1 MKYSKNSYAFSEA
14 ENGAGRAWAGEDRGV
29 VADSGINVDSGVAA
43 GSGINVDSG
52 GVVGS
57 GIRVDGSDAADGG
70 SSADV
75 LQTVVYREGM
85 RVLHV
90 LSKENP
96 DVKEGKEGA
105 DVCGQARKALD
116 ELGHFYYNI
125 GFAGEQS
132 CGKSTVINS
141 LLQYPLMPTCNLT
154 TTCTVV
160 KLVYSDKIRVIAT
173 DDDTGKRILD
183 VDCEDI
189 SADRF
194 NRLKEYA
201 CFAMPLLVIDNIN
214 YFTEKNIY
222 NKETRLSMNDI
233 DMDRDNPKEVAL
245 LYLILL
251 SVYIGQNDPEMTDE
265 KRRVISERNKLL
277 RYLGIP
283 EETINYSVL
292 VQWNCDL
299 LKTGLVITDLPGLG
313 ASAEE
318 KEIRGRVLKSH
329 DDITKE
335 AIQETDAMVFLE
347 DNTVKNVGTVALK
360 EMLSSAKLKEVVNKG
375 ERVIP
380 VLNKA
385 DMLKDAQLDSSRQK
399 FADILSGA
407 NVKKK
412 AADIIPYSAIFGEYL
427 YQDISPDRF
436 LFFKSD
442 AAEMMLEI
450 MPRDEATGKLMQKLK
465 KDYDHSGIEELKDFF
480 RTTYVERGKYNKA
493 VAAVYAVRNLAVLMI
508 APLENQAKA
517 YKILGD
523 ATREA
528 VGDITGALK
537 DAAMEP
543 INFYT
548 GDLQERIEQVTAQ
561 TQPVVEAMLE
571 AETSLYQKAF
581 EKALEQYKNRLL
593 EIVDGFNLTWGG
605 WGSKAQIDVVGS
617 GNQATYQKL
626 MGEMDR
632 FPVDVV
638 EVNGQYEKILGYVD
652 SQIDQIYKKAIG
664 GLEKLKAGL
673 EQSVGKSIENAKA
686 KSRTGDTVVPA
697 MTDMGDALLKFVDK
711 QLLAMSQN
719 LDIQRE
725 GITDAGNA
733 VVSQVMKQNTEMAGS
748 FTGAIKG
755 SMKDFI
761 KSGIFLSKRNYLI
774 IDGTDGL
781 KEKIKTLS
789 LTQEEKDNMET
800 NIRAVGSMEIVNKLN
815 QWMDG
820 ASEIIAIYINLSGQI
835 KQLMDDTAA
844 KLSGTA
850 GDNRAA
856 YEKLLAEISA
866 LQMEFYV
873 FKEAVQGQF
882 DAALAYFHETEPNIV
897 RMRGN
902 VLIDV

>member
-1 MKYSKNSYAFSEA
+1 MKYNKDNYVSSEN
-14 ENGAGRAWAGEDRGV
+14 ENETGEVWTVETGADSSGSVDNGTDADHDG
-29 VADSGINVDSGVAA
+29 ADSGN
-43 GSGINVDSG
+43 
-52 GVVGS
+52 
-57 GIRVDGSDAADGG
+57 RADE
-70 SSADV
+70 
-75 LQTVVYREGM
+75 LQAVVYREGM
-85 RVLHV
+85 RVLNV
-90 LSKENP
+90 LSES
-96 DVKEGKEGA
+96 DSEGEGEM
-105 DVCGQARKALD
+105 DVCAQAEKALD

-183 VDCEDI
+183 ADCEDI
-189 SADRF
+189 SADKF
-194 NRLKEYA
+194 NRLKEYV
-201 CFAMPLLVIDNIN
+201 CLAMPQLVIDNIN

-222 NKETRLSMNDI
+222 EKETRLTMDDI
-233 DMDRDNPKEVAL
+233 DMDRDNPREVAL
-245 LYLILL
+245 LYLILF
-251 SVYIGQNDPEMTDE
+251 SVYIGQNDSEMTDE
-265 KRRVISERNKLL
+265 KRRIIRKRNELL
-277 RYLGIP
+277 RYFGVP
-283 EETINYSVL
+283 EETVNYSVL
-292 VQWNCDL
+292 VQWDCDL
-299 LKTGLVITDLPGLG
+299 LKSGLVITDLPGLG
-313 ASAEE
+313 ASAGE
-318 KEIRGRVLKSH
+318 KEIRGKVLKSH

-347 DNTVKNVGTVALK
+347 DHTVKNVGTVALK
-360 EMLSSAKLKEVVNKG
+360 EMLSSARLKEVVNKG

-380 VLNKA
+380 VLNMA
-385 DMLKDAQLDSSRQK
+385 DRLKGAQRDSSRQK

-407 NVKKK
+407 NVKKE
-412 AADIIPYSAIFGEYL
+412 ADNIMLYSAIFGEYSF
-427 YQDISPDRF
+427 QDISPERF

-442 AAEMMLEI
+442 AAEMMLEV
-450 MPRDEATGKLMQKLK
+450 MPKEDAVEKLMEKLK
-465 KDYDHSGIEELKDFF
+465 ESYDHSGIEELKHFF

-493 VAAVYAVRNLAVLMI
+493 VAAVYAMRNLAVRLI
-508 APLENQAKA
+508 APMESRAGA

-523 ATREA
+523 ATQEA
-528 VGDITGALK
+528 VNDITGALK

-548 GDLQERIEQVTAQ
+548 GELQERIEQVAEQ

-581 EKALEQYKNRLL
+581 EKALGQYRDRLL
-593 EIVDGFNLTWGG
+593 EIVGGFELTWGG
-605 WGSKAQIDVVGS
+605 IGFKAQIDVAGS
-617 GNQATYQKL
+617 KNQMTYQKL
-626 MGEMDR
+626 LGEMDQ

-664 GLEKLKAGL
+664 GLEKLKADL
-673 EQSVGKSIENAKA
+673 EKSIGKSIENVRA
-686 KSRTGDTVVPA
+686 KSQTDDTVVMA
-697 MTDMGDALLKFVDK
+697 MTDMGGTLLKFVDK

-733 VVSQVMKQNTEMAGS
+733 VVSQVMKQNADMTGS

-755 SMKDFI
+755 SIKDFI
-761 KSGIFLSKRNYLI
+761 KKGIFLSKRDYLI

-789 LTQEEKDNMET
+789 LTQEEKENMEI
-800 NIRAVGSMEIVNKLN
+800 NIRVVGSSEIVGKLN
-815 QWMDG
+815 QWMDQAG
-820 ASEIIAIYINLSGQI
+820 EIIDIYTNLSGQI
-835 KQLMDDTAA
+835 RQLMDDTAE

-856 YEKLLAEISA
+856 YGALLAEISV
-866 LQMEFYV
+866 LQMKFYE
-873 FKEAVQGQF
+873 FKEAVQEQF
-882 DAALAYFHETEPNIV
+882 DAALSYFQETESNLV

-902 VLIDV
+902 VLVDV